1 MKELAL
7 FDLTKGKE
15 DIEKWDINNKVSKN
29 IMVIHNNSNIF

>member
-15 DIEKWDINNKVSKN
+15 DIEKWDINNEVSKK
-29 IMVIHNNSNIF
+29 IMVIHNNSNNF